1 MESRAVSL
9 SLRTRLG
16 LLALA
21 CFSATPPVPTLA
33 GEFSPELAGPIA
45 KLDPGDRVSVLVHL
59 SQRVDLRQLDAAFG
73 ARRTSRAE
81 RHADGIR
88 LLQRASESQAPLV
101 AWLTDRQAAG
111 EIDGFTRHWIANLIV
126 VRGARRAVEEIAA
139 RPDVEWIEPNFAP
152 RLIAPILSEDD
163 PQAAARA
170 GGGPFVPPGVRTVGA
185 PRVWREL
192 GVDGRGVLVAN
203 LDTGIDR
210 THPALAARWRG
221 RDGVHPVGE
230 CWLDLALENT
240 GEPYDWNGHGTH
252 VMGTMT
258 GLSPTTRDSIGV
270 APGAEWIAAGS
281 RFSNTGD
288 GFINEVLTAFEWF
301 ADPDGNPATVDDTPH
316 VIQNSW
322 GLSED
327 EIGYAPCAS
336 YWWDVI
342 DACEAIGI
350 VTTWSAGNEGP
361 APLSLIV
368 PADRATSAT
377 NSLAV
382 GAVNAT
388 AYPWPY
394 PIANFSS
401 RGPSQCD
408 VALEFRTKPDIV
420 APGVSVFSS
429 IPGGGYAGNYSGT
442 SMAGPHVAGVV
453 ALMRQV
459 NADLTVDEVKQIL
472 LDTARDMRPDGEDN
486 TTGHGFVDAY
496 AAVVAAAHGF
506 GRVEGLVVNRSADD
520 RPVEGATITRLG
532 DGRAW
537 RTDAAGRFGALLA
550 GARTLF
556 SASLEGLEGDTIS
569 TSIVAGDTTAIVFRL
584 DDHAG
589 PVLLEVEAARST
601 IDSVG
606 PYAFAFSALDPSGIE
621 TVEFHYRRGD
631 ESFTSIDMT
640 LADGDSLWRAL
651 LPGLAPGS
659 TYDYAAR
666 AADEPGNLSDWPPDE
681 SARRFSVR
689 RGVARAFENDPAP
702 SEWVIDPSANGATSG
717 HWIWADPVGTRDEER
732 LAQPEDDAS
741 PAPGTHCFI
750 TGNGPP
756 GERAGFADVDDGCTV
771 LMSPLLDMA
780 DADQG
785 WVVYHHW
792 YGEGGASQDD
802 TLSVEV
808 SSDGGESWTSI
819 ERVADPDTL
828 WRRVEVRLDDHV
840 ELTDRIRLRWI
851 ACDLGVPG
859 VTEAGL
865 DDVSFET
872 FTAPRPD
879 PPDPDPTPGTT
890 RLLPPIPNPS
900 ITVSRLRFELARGG
914 PVTLDLFDALGRRVV
929 TLARRDFVAGAH
941 EVGWDGRGDDG
952 RLVANGVYF
961 LRLRTVEGDHG
972 RRLEVL
978 R

>member
-1 MESRAVSL
+1 MESRAVL
-9 SLRTRLG
+9 LPLRARLG
-16 LLALA
+16 LLVLA
-21 CFSATPPVPTLA
+21 CLPMNLALPARA
-33 GEFSPELAGPIA
+33 GEFSPELAA
-45 KLDPGDRVSVLVHL
+45 HLAQLDSGERVSVLVHL
-59 SQRVDLRQLDAAFG
+59 TERVDLKQLDAAFR
-73 ARRTSRAE
+73 ARRASRVE

-88 LLQRASESQAPLV
+88 LLQGAAQSQAPLV
-101 AWLTDRQAAG
+101 AWLTDRQTTG

-126 VRGARRAVEEIAA
+126 VRGTRRAVEQIAA
-139 RPDVEWIEPNFAP
+139 RHDVAWIEPNFAP
-152 RLIAPILSEDD
+152 RLIAPILSADD

-170 GGGPFVPPGVRTVGA
+170 GGGSFVPPGVRTVGA

-203 LDTGIDR
+203 LDTGIER
-210 THPALAARWRG
+210 THPALASRWRG
-221 RDGVHPVGE
+221 RNNAHPVSE
-230 CWLDLALENT
+230 CWLDLSLENDT
-240 GEPYDWNGHGTH
+240 GPYDWNGHGTH
-252 VMGTMT
+252 VMGTIT
-258 GLSPTTRDSIGV
+258 GLSPSTRDSIGV

-281 RFSNTGD
+281 RFNNTGD

-301 ADPDGNPATVDDTPH
+301 ADPDGNPATVDDMPH

-327 EIGYAPCAS
+327 EVGYAPCAS
-336 YWWDVI
+336 YWWEVI
-342 DACEAIGI
+342 DACEALGI

-361 APLSLIV
+361 TPLSLIV

-377 NSLAV
+377 NSLAI

-394 PIANFSS
+394 PIADFSS
-401 RGPSQCD
+401 RGPSPCD
-408 VALEFRTKPDIV
+408 TPLEFRIKPDLV

-459 NADLTVDEVKQIL
+459 NADLTVDELKQIL

-496 AAVVAAAHGF
+496 AAVVAAANGF
-506 GRVEGLVVNRSADD
+506 GRVEGLVVNRSVGD
-520 RPVEGATITRLG
+520 RPVAGATVTRLD
-532 DGRAW
+532 DGRFW

-550 GARTLF
+550 GSRTLF

-569 TSIVAGDTTAIVFRL
+569 TSIVPGDTTEIVFQL
-584 DDHAG
+584 EDHAG
-589 PVLLEVEAARST
+589 PILLGVDTATST

-606 PYAFAFSALDPSGIE
+606 PYRFAFTAVDPSGIE
-621 TVEFHYRRGD
+621 KVEFHYRRGD
-631 ESFTSIDMT
+631 ESFDSIDMT
-640 LADGDSLWRAL
+640 LAEGDSLWRAL

-666 AADEPGNLSDWPPDE
+666 AADEPGNIAEWPPSE
-681 SARRFSVR
+681 PARRFSVR
-689 RGVARAFENDPAP
+689 RGVAPEFENEAMP
-702 SEWVIDPSANGATSG
+702 SDWVIDPLPGAATSG
-717 HWIWADPVGTRDEER
+717 NWVWDDPIGTRDEGR

-741 PAPGTHCFI
+741 PSPGTDCFI

-771 LMSPLLDMA
+771 LMSPLLDMSGV
-780 DADQG
+780 DEG
-785 WVVYHHW
+785 WVVYHRW
-792 YGEGGASQDD
+792 YAEGGASQDD
-802 TLSVEV
+802 TLAVEV
-808 SSDGGESWTSI
+808 SSDGGASWTTV
-819 ERVADPDTL
+819 ERLADPDTL
-828 WRRVEVRLDDHV
+828 WRRVEVRLDDHIA
-840 ELTDRIRLRWI
+840 LTDRIRLRWV

-879 PPDPDPTPGTT
+879 PPDPEPTPGAT
-890 RLLPPIPNPS
+890 RLLPPIPNPTL
-900 ITVSRLRFELARGG
+900 TVSRLRFELARGG
-914 PVTLDLFDALGRRVV
+914 EVTLDLFDALGRRVV
-929 TLARRDFVAGAH
+929 TLARRDFEAGAH
-941 EVGWDGRGDDG
+941 EIGWDGRGDDG

-961 LRLRTVEGDHG
+961 LRLRTAQGDHG